1 MRALRNIVENIFIAI
16 LFLGIITVAAF
27 GGSIFLDNGSMA
39 SVPEVLEELKS
50 IKNPQG
56 GIEKDMGSYTDTD
69 VISVVPNFPFAKVIK
84 VTDGDT
90 ITVSTIL
97 TGSSSSSRE
106 DSLGAE
112 AAGAS
117 EATEYKVRMIGINTP
132 ETVDP
137 RKEVQCF
144 GREASEKAKG
154 ILTDKIV
161 RLDLDPSQQKF
172 DRYNRLLAYV
182 YVIQSVGEIGAT
194 DDVGATVRPGGVNL
208 FFNKYMI
215 ENGFAYEYTYGT
227 PYVFQKEFKAA
238 EQAARDAGRG
248 LWGNS
253 LTSGSGCY

>member
-1 MRALRNIVENIFIAI
+1 MRAFRNTVENILIAI

-27 GGSIFLDNGSMA
+27 GGSIFLDNGSRA
-39 SVPEVLEELKS
+39 SVPEVLEELKDVKDLQGDKDVTVS
-50 IKNPQG
+50 IDESIQ
-56 GIEKDMGSYTDTD
+56 
-69 VISVVPNFPFAKVIK
+69 FPFAKVIK

-97 TGSSSSSRE
+97 TGDSFSSG
-106 DSLGAE
+106 DSLLGTK
-112 AAGAS
+112 GS
-117 EATEYKVRMIGINTP
+117 GTVRATEYKVRMIGINTP

-137 RKEVQCF
+137 RKEVECF
-144 GREASEKAKG
+144 GREASAKAKE
-154 ILTDKIV
+154 ILTGKIV

-182 YVIQSVGEIGAT
+182 YVVQSVGGIVAT
-194 DDVGATVRPGGVNL
+194 ISADATATGTTATPNL

-227 PYVFQKEFKAA
+227 PYVFQKEFKSA

-253 LTSGSGCY
+253 LTSGSGCN